1 MTGILASLSF
11 PWVLLESGANFVAF
25 INYYTAFFG
34 PLLGCMLAQRWLEKD
49 QLQVNDLYDE
59 SPGSRYWYSAG
70 LNPAA
75 IISTLA
81 ASTATM
87 IWWLQISWLV
97 GLPLG
102 MLGYFILDWALTLAG
117 SIRRRN

>member
-25 INYYTAFFG
+25 INYYTALFG
-34 PLLGCMLAQRWLEKD
+34 PLLGCMLAQRWSDKG
-49 QLQVNDLYDE
+49 QLLVDDLYDE
-59 SPGSRYWYSAG
+59 SSGSRYWYSAG

-81 ASTATM
+81 ASIVTM

-102 MLGYFILDWALTLAG
+102 ILGYFIVNKALTLAA
-117 SIRRRN
+117 SIRHRK